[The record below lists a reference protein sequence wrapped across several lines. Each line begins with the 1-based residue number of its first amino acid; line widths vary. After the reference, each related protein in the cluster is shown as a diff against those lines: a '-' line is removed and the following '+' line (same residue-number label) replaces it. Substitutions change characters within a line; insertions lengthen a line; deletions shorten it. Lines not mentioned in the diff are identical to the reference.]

1 MIFLIRHHCLSVVK
15 FCSFRARDLAYFPP
29 PLPPFLRV
37 SKILIFCASAGF
49 FPICAIGSEFGVT
62 LLHHLSPILGI
73 AIVKFPA
80 EILKQRTILFKLFLM
95 RANLLRSVSDIEKRP
110 QTTMQ
115 SNRSRGFGLDPLQ
128 SWKIPY

>member
-1 MIFLIRHHCLSVVK
+1 
-15 FCSFRARDLAYFPP
+15 LA
-29 PLPPFLRV
+29 
-37 SKILIFCASAGF
+37 FCASAGF

-73 AIVKFPA
+73 AIMKFPA

-95 RANLLRSVSDIEKRP
+95 RANLFRSVSGIEKRT

-115 SNRSRGFGLDPLQ
+115 SNRSRDFGLDPLQ
-128 SWKIPY
+128 AWKIPYLKRSKSCLSKALQTGY

>member
-1 MIFLIRHHCLSVVK
+1 M
-15 FCSFRARDLAYFPP
+15 
-29 PLPPFLRV
+29 
-37 SKILIFCASAGF
+37 
-49 FPICAIGSEFGVT
+49 
-62 LLHHLSPILGI
+62 
-73 AIVKFPA
+73 KFPA

-95 RANLLRSVSDIEKRP
+95 RANLFRSVSDIEKRP